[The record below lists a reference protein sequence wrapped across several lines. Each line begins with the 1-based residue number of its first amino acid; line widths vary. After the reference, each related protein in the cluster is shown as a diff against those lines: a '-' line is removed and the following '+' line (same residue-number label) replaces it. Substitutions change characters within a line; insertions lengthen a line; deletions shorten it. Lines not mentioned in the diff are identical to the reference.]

1 MFGNGMMKKFQ
12 EMQKQV
18 EAATERLSQMV
29 IQGESGGVTVNVD
42 GNSQVKEVKG
52 GEGMSHVELLGHV
65 KIASNRA
72 LEQAAKAKEIEM
84 AQSAKGILPG
94 M

>member
-1 MFGNGMMKKFQ
+1 MMKKFQ

-18 EAATERLSQMV
+18 EAATERLSQMI
-29 IQGESGGVTVNVD
+29 IQGESAGVTVTVD
-42 GNSQVKEVKG
+42 GNSVVKEVNG
-52 GEGMSHVELLGHV
+52 GEGMSHGELLDHV
-65 KIASNRA
+65 KIATNRA
-72 LEQAAKAKEIEM
+72 IEQATKTKELEM

>member
-1 MFGNGMMKKFQ
+1 MMKKFQ

-18 EAATERLSQMV
+18 EAATERLSQMI
-29 IQGESGGVTVNVD
+29 IQGESGGVTVVVD
-42 GNSQVKEVKG
+42 GNSLVKEVKG
-52 GEGMSHVELLGHV
+52 GEDIQHTELLEHV
-65 KIASNRA
+65 KIATNRA
-72 LEQAAKAKEIEM
+72 IEQAARTKELEM